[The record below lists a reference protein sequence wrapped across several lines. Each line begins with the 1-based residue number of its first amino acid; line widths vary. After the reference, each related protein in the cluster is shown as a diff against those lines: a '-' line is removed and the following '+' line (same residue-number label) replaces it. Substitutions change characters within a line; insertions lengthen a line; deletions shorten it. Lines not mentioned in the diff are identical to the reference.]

1 MRDKENK
8 WRKRDRQTERDRER
22 EEEGRERE
30 RENTGERY
38 TKCSSVGTRVFGTP
52 HKKTERAL
60 QKNYYILIL
69 YESLLLISV

>member
-1 MRDKENK
+1 MEEK
-8 WRKRDRQTERDRER
+8 RQTDRER
-22 EEEGRERE
+22 SREKKKEERERERE

-60 QKNYYILIL
+60 QKKYYILIL
-69 YESLLLISV
+69 YKSLL